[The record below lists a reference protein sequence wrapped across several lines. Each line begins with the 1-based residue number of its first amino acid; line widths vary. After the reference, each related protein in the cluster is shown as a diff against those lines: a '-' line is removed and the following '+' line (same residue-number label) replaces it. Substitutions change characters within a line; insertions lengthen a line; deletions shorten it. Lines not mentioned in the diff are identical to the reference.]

1 MKRVWL
7 VGLVAL
13 ILFAC
18 EGKQGPMGP
27 EGPAGPP
34 GPAGEDG
41 ATIIY
46 DYGTV
51 SIGDYSGSYVV
62 IDSDFLEETD
72 VVQIYFSPDP
82 DIWSW
87 AMWPLFEITD
97 GTIYVYD
104 PDVALLGFD
113 YMLKIIKNMQ

>member
-1 MKRVWL
+1 MKGVITL
-7 VGLVAL
+7 LVAAL
-13 ILFAC
+13 MLLSC
-18 EGKQGPMGP
+18 EGKQGPVGP
-27 EGPAGPP
+27 EGPAGPA

-46 DYGTV
+46 EYGTV
-51 SIGDYSGSYVV
+51 SIGDYNSGYII

-82 DIWSW
+82 DVWTW

-104 PDVALLGFD
+104 PDVDLLGYD
-113 YMLKIIKNMQ
+113 YMLKLIKDMG